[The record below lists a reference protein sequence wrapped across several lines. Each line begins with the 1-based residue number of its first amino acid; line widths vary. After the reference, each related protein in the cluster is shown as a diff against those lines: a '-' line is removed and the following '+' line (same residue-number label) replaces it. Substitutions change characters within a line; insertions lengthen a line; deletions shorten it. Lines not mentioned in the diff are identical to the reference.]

1 MFTDSIKGE
10 KIGEGK
16 TKINFAVIDLPNL
29 ILMQY
34 KNDIT
39 AFDDPAHTR
48 QFDSKAEASTI
59 TTCQVFQLLK
69 NARIPT
75 AFVSPFSGTEILM
88 KRCQMI
94 ALEVVARRYAV
105 GSILK
110 RRLEFARLEG
120 TRPYKFA
127 EAPLIE
133 FFLKTSGGK
142 FINLR
147 GETCDLGLDH
157 QRGEEDPFIL
167 DYHHNVWRLFHSK
180 KRLNDP
186 SADLELNVAASMIV
200 GDETER
206 NIKTIVSTMIAVFLT
221 LEGAWKKLGCHLI
234 DLKVE
239 FGFDSETGKILVADT
254 VDNDSWRLRDD
265 QWRELSKE
273 SFRQGEP
280 LAEVEEKYQL
290 VAELAKKLC

>member
-16 TKINFAVIDLPNL
+16 TKINFAVIDQPNL

-48 QFDSKAEASTI
+48 QFASKAEASTI

-69 NARIPT
+69 GTGIPT
-75 AFVSPFSGTEILM
+75 AFVSQFSGSEILM

-94 ALEVVARRYAV
+94 ALEVVARRFAV

-110 RRLEFARLEG
+110 RQPEFIRPEG
-120 TRPYKFA
+120 TRPYKFG

-133 FFLKTSGGK
+133 FFLKTNGGIFK
-142 FINLR
+142 
-147 GETCDLGLDH
+147 DLQGRVILDCLDPKK
-157 QRGEEDPFIL
+157 GEEDPFIL
-167 DYHHNVWRLFHSK
+167 DYQKNVWQLFHSK
-180 KRLNDP
+180 KPLSDP
-186 SADLELNVAASMIV
+186 GADLELIVAASQV
-200 GDETER
+200 LGPGTVEKT
-206 NIKTIVSTMIAVFLT
+206 KTIVSTMHAVFLT
-221 LEGAWKKLGCHLI
+221 LEKAWQRLGCHLI

-239 FGFDSETGKILVADT
+239 FGFDTATGEILVADT
-254 VDNDSWRLRDD
+254 IDNDSWRLRDD